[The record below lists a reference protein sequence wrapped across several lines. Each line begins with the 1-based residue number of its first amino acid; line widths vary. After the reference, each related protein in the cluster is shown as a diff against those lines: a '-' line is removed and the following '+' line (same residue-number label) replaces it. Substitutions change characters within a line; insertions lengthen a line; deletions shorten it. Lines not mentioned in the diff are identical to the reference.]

1 VTALKTEPNNAKEAI
16 AALTVANTSKPEKFC
31 GQRIPGTTKA
41 CVRKARCNKVG
52 VCVPS
57 AVKGNPNKKCKKIG
71 GGKGHCN
78 TTTGVCQ

>member
-1 VTALKTEPNNAKEAI
+1 MKDPNEQCEGGDCCSARCTFIQSGKA
-16 AALTVANTSKPEKFC
+16 C

-41 CVRKARCNKVG
+41 CVRKARCDKIGNCK
-52 VCVPS
+52 PS
-57 AVKGNPNKKCKKIG
+57 AVKVNPNKKCKKIG